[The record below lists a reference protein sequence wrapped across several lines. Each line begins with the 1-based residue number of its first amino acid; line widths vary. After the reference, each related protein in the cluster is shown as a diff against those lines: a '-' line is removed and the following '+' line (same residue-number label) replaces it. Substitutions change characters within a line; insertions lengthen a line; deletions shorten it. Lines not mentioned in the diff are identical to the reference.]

1 MRPAQPAAPH
11 TRDRGRLVTPGTVQM
26 HGTLATAELIK
37 ERVADGVRAPIKL
50 AHLAQLEAESIHII
64 REAVAE
70 SDNPVMLYSIGKDSS
85 VLVHLA
91 LKAFYPAKPPFSL
104 LHVDTT
110 WKFHEMIAFRDRR
123 VRELGLDLIVH
134 TNAEGLK
141 RGISPVRHG
150 SELHTDVMKTQALR
164 QALDLH
170 GFDAAFG
177 GARRDEERSRAKE
190 RVFSLRNAQHRWDPK
205 RQRPEPWR
213 LYNGRKRKGESLR
226 VFPLSNWTELD
237 VWLYIHQEGIP
248 VVPLY
253 FAAPRPVVSRDGALI
268 MVDDDRLPLA
278 DGEAPQLRT
287 VRFRTLGCYPL
298 TGAIESNATTVPDI
312 IRETVEAR
320 HSERRGRV
328 IDHDGTASMER
339 KKQEGYF

>member
-1 MRPAQPAAPH
+1 
-11 TRDRGRLVTPGTVQM
+11 M
-26 HGTLATAELIK
+26 HGTLAPVELIK
-37 ERVADGVRAPIKL
+37 ERVGDSGRAPIKL
-50 AHLAQLEAESIHII
+50 AHLAQLKAEGSRTI
-64 REAVAE
+64 REAVAK
-70 SDNPVMLYSIGKDSS
+70 SDNPVMLYSIGKASS

-91 LKAFYPAKPPFSL
+91 LKAFYPAKPPFPL

-110 WKFHEMIAFRDRR
+110 WKFREMIAFRDRR

-134 TNAEGLK
+134 TNADGLK
-141 RGISPVRHG
+141 RGISPVTHG
-150 SELHTDVMKTQALR
+150 SDLHTDVMKTQALR
-164 QALDLH
+164 QPLDRR

-205 RQRPEPWR
+205 RQRAEPWR

-226 VFPLSNWTELD
+226 VFPLSNWTELE
-237 VWLYIHQEGIP
+237 VWLYIHQERIP

-253 FAAPRPVVSRDGALI
+253 FAPPRPAVGRHGTLI

-278 DGEAPQLRT
+278 DGEVPQIRT

-298 TGAIESNATTVPDI
+298 TGAIESDAATVPDI
-312 IRETVEAR
+312 IRETVETR

-328 IDHDGTASMER
+328 IDHDGAASMER